1 MLNKTVIETM
11 AIPLLISILTSLAFL
26 TIRLH
31 FFLRTNY
38 SFQLCIHFQTWV
50 SLALTY
56 VIEFYLLESPMPLS
70 AILTQAF
77 NFFKNNISQLAFL
90 FVPILFVQVG
100 IQLWL
105 SLEISSADLENP
117 QFGTSH
123 MVAMMVLLLVFSF
136 LIAALTLFLEVRSQ
150 GHSPSNSMILKTSFN
165 FVPAL
170 LLAGVFSGLAVLAP
184 VFILMAVDPML
195 GVIGLVGSIYLFARL
210 AFVNFMV
217 VVERLTPMEAI
228 KRSFSF
234 SGPIAFKTIA
244 VFLLYI
250 PLSLFGGILAQ
261 LTELGGLPVKLIG
274 DVIVAFFGL
283 FVNVALFRLYMVSR
297 PTPEVAGN
305 VQNEE

>member
-1 MLNKTVIETM
+1 M
-11 AIPLLISILTSLAFL
+11 
-26 TIRLH
+26 
-31 FFLRTNY
+31 
-38 SFQLCIHFQTWV
+38 Q
-50 SLALTY
+50 
-56 VIEFYLLESPMPLS
+56 LS

-77 NFFKNNISQLAFL
+77 NFFRNNISQLAFL

-105 SLEISSADLENP
+105 SLEISAADLENP

-123 MVAMMVLLLVFSF
+123 MVAMLVLLLVFSF
-136 LIAALTLFLEVRSQ
+136 LIAALTLFLEIRSQ
-150 GHSPSNSMILKTSFN
+150 GHSPSNGMILKTSLN

-184 VFILMAVDPML
+184 VFILLAINPAL
-195 GVIGLVGSIYLFARL
+195 GIIGLVGSIYLFARL

-234 SGPIAFKTIA
+234 SGPIAFKTI
-244 VFLLYI
+244 VVLLLYI

-261 LTELGGLPVKLIG
+261 LTQLGGMPVQLIG
-274 DVIVAFFGL
+274 EVIVAFFGL

-297 PTPEVAGN
+297 PTPETPGN
-305 VQNEE
+305 LENEE